1 MNTRTLKALLEQ
13 RRQDDDWTPE
23 LEALA
28 SLALTLAATLDTDA
42 GSGLAAVAREYRA
55 TIALLSTKES
65 GVNDAFDQLAAR
77 LSAQV
82 EHR

>member
-1 MNTRTLKALLEQ
+1 VQ
-13 RRQDDDWTPE
+13 
-23 LEALA
+23 
-28 SLALTLAATLDTDA
+28 
-42 GSGLAAVAREYRA
+42 
-55 TIALLSTKES
+55 LLSTKDT

>member
-1 MNTRTLKALLEQ
+1 MNTRKLEALLAQ
-13 RRQDDDWTPE
+13 RRKDADWNAE
-23 LEALA
+23 LETLA
-28 SLALTLAATLDTDA
+28 SLALTLAATLDADA

-55 TIALLSTKES
+55 TVALLSTKET

-77 LSAQV
+77 LSSQV

>member
-1 MNTRTLKALLEQ
+1 MNTRNLEALLAQ
-13 RRQDDDWTPE
+13 RRNDADWTAE
-23 LEALA
+23 LETLA
-28 SLALTLAATLDTDA
+28 SLALTLAATLDADA

-55 TIALLSTKES
+55 TVALLSTKET

-77 LSAQV
+77 LSSQV

>member
-1 MNTRTLKALLEQ
+1 MNTRTLEALLEQ

>member
-1 MNTRTLKALLEQ
+1 MNERKLKAFLAQ
-13 RRQDDDWTPE
+13 RRKDDDWNAE
-23 LEALA
+23 LEAMA
-28 SLALTLAATLDTDA
+28 SLALTLAMTLDTDA
-42 GSGLAAVAREYRA
+42 GSGTAAVAREYRA
-55 TIALLSTKES
+55 TVALLSKKET

>member
-1 MNTRTLKALLEQ
+1 
-13 RRQDDDWTPE
+13 
-23 LEALA
+23 
-28 SLALTLAATLDTDA
+28 
-42 GSGLAAVAREYRA
+42 LAAVAREYRA

>member
-1 MNTRTLKALLEQ
+1 MNTRKLKALLAL
-13 RRQDDDWTPE
+13 RRKAPDWTAE

-28 SLALTLAATLDTDA
+28 SLAMTLAATLDADA

-55 TIALLSTKES
+55 TIQLLSTKET
-65 GVNDAFDQLAAR
+65 GVNDAFDHLAAR